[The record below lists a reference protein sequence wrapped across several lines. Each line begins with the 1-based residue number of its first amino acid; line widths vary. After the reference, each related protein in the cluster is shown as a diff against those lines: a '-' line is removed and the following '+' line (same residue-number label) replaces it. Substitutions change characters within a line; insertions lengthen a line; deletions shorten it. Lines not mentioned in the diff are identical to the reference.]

1 MTRRAKFNLFFLIL
15 SLVLLV
21 LNLIESYRENQI
33 SWMQILSNVLLILL
47 FSMNIY
53 NENKKQKQQQ

>member
-15 SLVLLV
+15 AVVLLV
-21 LNLIESYRENQI
+21 LNGIISYQENKIEWFRLI
-33 SWMQILSNVLLILL
+33 SNILLILL

-53 NENKKQKQQQ
+53 NENKKQKSQ

>member
-15 SLVLLV
+15 AVILLV
-21 LNLIESYRENQI
+21 LNGIISYQENKIEWFRLI
-33 SWMQILSNVLLILL
+33 SNILLILL

-53 NENKKQKQQQ
+53 NENKKQKSQ